1 MKKIPRIPGKR
12 FTKTLTLGPVPSP
25 AATPWRPY
33 VFILAAMLQI
43 CSWHFLCA
51 QQRDPAI
58 EIYGLTGAYYFGNR
72 SHVLKGGEWKP
83 QFGAGVL
90 FPLGS
95 KWALMIDG
103 VTSHL
108 EVNEG
113 PHGPNT
119 YHPFT
124 EFYRVNPGIQ
134 NNDVTTQRAIS
145 VLPSVV
151 WLWRRDRFSIY
162 IGGGLGFEQQRQL
175 IRYQPA
181 HERENPDGNRILV
194 RSEEFVESRDVVSIM
209 PLNLRAGVLMN
220 LSRRVVL
227 RAGYSQIV
235 AYVDT
240 AASRS
245 LEVGI
250 GYRF

>member
-1 MKKIPRIPGKR
+1 MKNIPRNSGRR
-12 FTKTLTLGPVPSP
+12 FTGISTMGRVPSQR
-25 AATPWRPY
+25 ATPWRPY
-33 VFILAAMLQI
+33 FFVFAATLQLF
-43 CSWHFLCA
+43 SWKPLCA
-51 QQRDPAI
+51 QQRDPAV
-58 EIYGLTGAYYFGNR
+58 EIYGSTGIYFFGNR
-72 SHVLKGGEWKP
+72 SNVLKGGEWKP
-83 QFGAGVL
+83 QLGGGGL

-113 PHGPNT
+113 PHNRHT

-124 EFYRVNPGIQ
+124 EFYRQNPGIR
-134 NNDVTTQRAIS
+134 NNDVTTQRLIS

-151 WLWRRDRFSIY
+151 RLWRMDRFSIY
-162 IGGGLGFEQQRQL
+162 IGLGLGFEQQRQL
-175 IRYQPA
+175 ISYQPA
-181 HERENPDGNRILV
+181 YEQENPDGSRILV

-209 PLNLRAGVLMN
+209 TLNLRAGVLIS
-220 LSRRVVL
+220 LAPRVVI
-227 RAGYSQIV
+227 RAGYSQIA
-235 AYVDT
+235 AYFDT

>member
-1 MKKIPRIPGKR
+1 MKDIPRTPGKR
-12 FTKTLTLGPVPSP
+12 FTKFSTIGLVPGLR
-25 AATPWRPY
+25 ATPWRPY
-33 VFILAAMLQI
+33 VFVLAATLHL
-43 CSWHFLCA
+43 SGWAPLCA
-51 QQRDPAI
+51 QQHDPAI
-58 EIYGLTGAYYFGNR
+58 EIYGLAGTYYFGNTSR
-72 SHVLKGGEWKP
+72 VLKGGAWKP
-83 QFGAGVL
+83 QFGAGIL

-95 KWALMIDG
+95 KWALLIDG
-103 VTSHL
+103 ATSHL

-119 YHPFT
+119 FHPFT

-162 IGGGLGFEQQRQL
+162 AGGGLGFEQQRQL

-181 HERENPDGNRILV
+181 HEQENPDGSRILV
-194 RSEEFVESRDVVSIM
+194 RSEEFVESGDVVSIM
-209 PLNLRAGVLMN
+209 PLNLRAGVLIS
-220 LSRRVVL
+220 LAPRVVM

-235 AYVDT
+235 GYVDT

>member
-1 MKKIPRIPGKR
+1 MRNIPQIPGERTMKIS
-12 FTKTLTLGPVPSP
+12 KVGPAPSRR
-25 AATPWRPY
+25 ATSWRPY
-33 VFILAAMLQI
+33 IFILAATLQL
-43 CSWHFLCA
+43 CSWETLSA

-58 EIYGLTGAYYFGNR
+58 EIYGLTGSYYFGNR
-72 SHVLKGGEWKP
+72 SHVLKGGEWRP
-83 QFGAGVL
+83 QFGIGGV

-113 PHGPNT
+113 PHNRYT
-119 YHPFT
+119 HHPFT
-124 EFYRVNPGIQ
+124 EFYRLNPGIQ
-134 NNDVTTQRAIS
+134 NNDRTTQRLIS
-145 VLPSVV
+145 VLPSIVR
-151 WLWRRDRFSIY
+151 LWRRDRFSIY
-162 IGGGLGFEQQRQL
+162 IGLGLGFEQQRQL

-181 HERENPDGNRILV
+181 HEQEGPDGSRILV
-194 RSEEFVESRDVVSIM
+194 RSEEFAESRDVVSIM
-209 PLNLRAGVLMN
+209 PFNLRAGVLVS
-220 LSRRVVL
+220 LAPRVVM

-235 AYVDT
+235 GYVDT

-245 LEVGI
+245 MEAGI

>member
-1 MKKIPRIPGKR
+1 MKNNPRTPEKR
-12 FTKTLTLGPVPSP
+12 FMNISMIGLVTSLR
-25 AATPWRPY
+25 ATPHRPCFL
-33 VFILAAMLQI
+33 VLAAILQLF
-43 CSWHFLCA
+43 SWEPLCA
-51 QQRDPAI
+51 QQRDPAV
-58 EIYGLTGAYYFGNR
+58 EIYGLTGAYRFGNTSR
-72 SHVLKGGEWKP
+72 VLKGGEWKP

-90 FPLGS
+90 LPLGA
-95 KWALMIDG
+95 KWALLIDG
-103 VTSHL
+103 FTSHL

-124 EFYRVNPGIQ
+124 EFYRVNPGIR

-162 IGGGLGFEQQRQL
+162 VGGGLGFEQQRQL

-181 HERENPDGNRILV
+181 HERENPDGIRILV
-194 RSEEFVESRDVVSIM
+194 RSEEFVESRNVVSIM
-209 PLNLRAGVLMN
+209 PLNLRAGVLIS
-220 LSRRVVL
+220 LAPRVAL

-235 AYVDT
+235 GYVDT
-240 AASRS
+240 PASRS

>member
-1 MKKIPRIPGKR
+1 MKNIPQTPDKR
-12 FTKTLTLGPVPSP
+12 FTEFSTMGLASSLRS
-25 AATPWRPY
+25 TPWRPY
-33 VFILAAMLQI
+33 LLILAATLQLF
-43 CSWHFLCA
+43 SWAPLCA

-58 EIYGLTGAYYFGNR
+58 EIYGLTGTYFFGNR
-72 SHVLKGGEWKP
+72 SHVLKGGTWKP

-103 VTSHL
+103 STSHL

-124 EFYRVNPGIQ
+124 EFYRENPGIR
-134 NNDVTTQRAIS
+134 NNDVTAQRAIS

-162 IGGGLGFEQQRQL
+162 VGGGLGFEQQRQL

-181 HERENPDGNRILV
+181 HEHENPDGTRILV

-209 PLNLRAGVLMN
+209 PLNLRAGVLIS
-220 LSRRVVL
+220 LAPRVVL
-227 RAGYSQIV
+227 RTGYSQIV
-235 AYVDT
+235 GFVDT

>member
-1 MKKIPRIPGKR
+1 MRNIFQPPGKQ
-12 FTKTLTLGPVPSP
+12 FTKISTMGPAPSVR
-25 AATPWRPY
+25 ATPWRPY
-33 VFILAAMLQI
+33 VFVLAATLQL
-43 CSWHFLCA
+43 CSWESLCA
-51 QQRDPAI
+51 QQRDPAV

-72 SHVLKGGEWKP
+72 SNVLKGGEWKL
-83 QFGAGVL
+83 QLGAGAL

-113 PHGPNT
+113 PHNRYT

-124 EFYRVNPGIQ
+124 EFYRENPGIQ
-134 NNDVTTQRAIS
+134 NNDVTTQRLIS
-145 VLPSVV
+145 VLPSLVR
-151 WLWRRDRFSIY
+151 LWRRDRFSIY
-162 IGGGLGFEQQRQL
+162 VGFGLGFEQQRQL

-181 HERENPDGNRILV
+181 YERESPDGSRILV

-209 PLNLRAGVLMN
+209 SFNLRAGLLMS
-220 LSRRVVL
+220 LAPRVVL

-245 LEVGI
+245 LEMGI

>member
-1 MKKIPRIPGKR
+1 MRNIPQITGEQLTKISTIGWAH
-12 FTKTLTLGPVPSP
+12 TLR
-25 AATPWRPY
+25 ATPWRSC
-33 VFILAAMLQI
+33 FFALAATLQLG
-43 CSWHFLCA
+43 SWVPLCA
-51 QQRDPAI
+51 QQRDPAV
-58 EIYGLTGAYYFGNR
+58 EIYGLTGIYYFGNT
-72 SHVLKGGEWKP
+72 SNVLKGGEWKP

-103 VTSHL
+103 ATSHL

-151 WLWRRDRFSIY
+151 WLWRRNRFSIY

-181 HERENPDGNRILV
+181 HERENSDGNRILV

-209 PLNLRAGVLMN
+209 PLNLRAGVLIS
-220 LSRRVVL
+220 LAPRVVL

>member
-1 MKKIPRIPGKR
+1 MKISKV
-12 FTKTLTLGPVPSP
+12 GPASSSR
-25 AATPWRPY
+25 AASWRPCI
-33 VFILAAMLQI
+33 FILAATLQ
-43 CSWHFLCA
+43 LCGWETLSA

-58 EIYGLTGAYYFGNR
+58 EIYGLTGSYYFGNR

-83 QFGAGVL
+83 QFGAGGV

-95 KWALMIDG
+95 RWALMIDG

-113 PHGPNT
+113 PHNRYT

-124 EFYRVNPGIQ
+124 EFYRLNPGIQ
-134 NNDVTTQRAIS
+134 NNDRTTQRLIS
-145 VLPSVV
+145 VLPSIVR
-151 WLWRRDRFSIY
+151 LWRRDRFSIY
-162 IGGGLGFEQQRQL
+162 VGLGLGFEQQRQL

-181 HERENPDGNRILV
+181 HEQERPDGSRILV

-209 PLNLRAGVLMN
+209 PFNLRAGVLVS
-220 LSRRVVL
+220 LAPRVVL

-235 AYVDT
+235 GYVDT
-240 AASRS
+240 PASRS
-245 LEVGI
+245 MEVGI